1 MYKSIIIAI
10 DIGQLE
16 RAERLL
22 QKGLSLVDT
31 GGRITLV
38 NVVEELPGYLT
49 IDIPTDIMGE
59 ARTDSL
65 ARLIALKDKAG
76 ADAAVEIRQGAPAHE
91 ILAAA
96 TAHQAD
102 LIMLASHVPDFSN
115 YFIGATADRVVR
127 HAKCSVLV
135 DR

>member
-1 MYKSIIIAI
+1 MYKSIIVAV

-22 QKGLSLVDT
+22 HKGLSLVDT

-65 ARLIALKDKAG
+65 AKLVALKDKTG